1 MKILINY
8 ANLIYNQAQLKNCI
22 SGFESGGFNAV
33 IKYRVEHIDS
43 EFYNKNKHILDLERG
58 AGYWLWKPYFIKK
71 TMIERMNEDDILFY
85 CDAGHQFYN
94 SIDHLIP
101 LMENTKQKMLATNT
115 GQISKKFTKR
125 DTFYYMN
132 SDSEFHHNCDQIQAT
147 FILLKKNKFTLNFID
162 EWLEY
167 SQDYRL
173 ITDSPNECG
182 LQNFDEFVDHR
193 HDQSIFSILANKYG
207 ITSILPPDQYNYN
220 NPNKEVQYQI
230 INYIGRKNTE

>member
-8 ANLIYNQAQLKNCI
+8 ANLIYKEAQLKNCI
-22 SGFESGGFNAV
+22 SAFESGGFDAV

-43 EFYNKNKHILDLERG
+43 EFYNKNKHILNLERG
-58 AGYWLWKPYFIKK
+58 AGCWLWKPYFIKK

-85 CDAGHQFYN
+85 CDAGHKFYN

-101 LMENTKQKMLATNT
+101 LMENTKEKMLATKT
-115 GQISKKFTKR
+115 GQIQKKYTKR
-125 DTFYYMN
+125 DAFYYMN
-132 SDSEFHHNCDQIQAT
+132 CDNEIFHNLEQIQAG
-147 FILLKKNKFTLNFID
+147 FLLLKKNKFTLNFIN

-167 SQDYRL
+167 AQDYRL

-193 HDQSIFSILANKYG
+193 HDQSIFSILANKYK
-207 ITSILPPDQYNYN
+207 IKSILPPDQYNYF
-220 NPNKEVQYQI
+220 NPNKEVEYQVI
-230 INYIGRKNTE
+230 EYVGRHNIA